1 MKMADNK
8 IVKLKEL
15 RKLSGAGILNCK
27 KALDEAKG
35 NVEEAVKYLRK
46 KGMASAGK
54 KADRE
59 TSEGVVASYIHYTG
73 KLGVLVELLCE
84 TDFVARTAEFKAFAQ
99 EIAIHIAASEPQYV
113 KREDIP
119 TDILN
124 NEKEVYAAQ
133 IKNKPKNIIDKIVD
147 GKLEKYYKGCCLMEQ
162 IYYREDKK
170 NIADFVKENIAKFG
184 ENIRISRFTT
194 YEIK

>member
-1 MKMADNK
+1 MADNK

-59 TSEGVVASYIHYTG
+59 TSEGVIASYIHYTG

>member
-1 MKMADNK
+1 MADNK

>member
-1 MKMADNK
+1 MADNK

-15 RKLSGAGILNCK
+15 RRLSGAGILNCK
-27 KALDEAKG
+27 KALDKTKG

-46 KGMASAGK
+46 KGMAAAGK

-119 TDILN
+119 TDILS
-124 NEKEVYAAQ
+124 NEKEVYAGQ

-147 GKLEKYYKGCCLMEQ
+147 GKLEKYYKGYCLMEQ

-170 NIADFVKENIAKFG
+170 TISDFVKENIAKFG